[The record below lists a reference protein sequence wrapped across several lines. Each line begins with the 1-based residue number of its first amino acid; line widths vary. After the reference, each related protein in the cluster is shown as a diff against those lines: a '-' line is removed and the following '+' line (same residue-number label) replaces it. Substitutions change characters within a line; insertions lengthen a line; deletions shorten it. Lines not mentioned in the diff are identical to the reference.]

1 MESMPLTSVVV
12 VVVVH
17 LLLLVFATLQE
28 GGRLQSAIQA
38 QYAHSQPS
46 PVLLI
51 SIAITMTDL
60 VVFALSSR
68 RCFCTFMTA
77 NKFRKRRIRE
87 ETVCSLTSASQI
99 TRGKERTKQKETKA
113 RDKDRDRDRDRD
125 SCLIK

>member
-28 GGRLQSAIQA
+28 GERLQSAIQA

-68 RCFCTFMTA
+68 RDVSV
-77 NKFRKRRIRE
+77 R
-87 ETVCSLTSASQI
+87 S
-99 TRGKERTKQKETKA
+99 
-113 RDKDRDRDRDRD
+113 
-125 SCLIK
+125 